1 MGGTRPSLLPGGF
14 EILVWPC
21 HHVSMTKPSV
31 WSTAPALPA
40 GLDGRLG
47 LPLEKEG
54 AVVGASTG
62 AAEGSSLPKNEQ
74 FSPQERG
81 CVPQV
86 HRAEPDSAAILEPAS
101 Y

>member
-1 MGGTRPSLLPGGF
+1 
-14 EILVWPC
+14 
-21 HHVSMTKPSV
+21 MTKPSV

-40 GLDGRLG
+40 GLDGRLR

-54 AVVGASTG
+54 AGVGASTR
-62 AAEGSSLPKNEQ
+62 AAEGSSVPKNEQ

-86 HRAEPDSAAILEPAS
+86 HRADSADLLPPDSAAILEPAS